1 MPTPNCRNKLSGL
14 LPENPSLQTELG
26 KKLDQCRAST
36 IRGIIQMLEE
46 KNEFSVLQI
55 VKIRSNK

>member
-46 KNEFSVLQI
+46 KKMNFLYY
-55 VKIRSNK
+55 K